1 MRLPTDIIK
10 IIYTYVDG
18 MNHYEKYER
27 CLFEMYYLGFT
38 LKPNV
43 LKSITWYIAP
53 LVKKKKY

>member
-10 IIYTYVDG
+10 LIYTYVDG

-27 CLFEMYYLGFT
+27 CLFELYYLGFT

-53 LVKKKKY
+53 LR